1 MAALPFLGFALFCIV
16 DKYGTPTFVVGHPPT
31 FRQGLSRR
39 AKGVNTLFPAIGPYY
54 IPRMRNCEMR
64 IQGANVQLRTLAH
77 LDVSKTH
84 LHWKRNSEAAH
95 GTEPQCSEPA
105 SQSLRLF
112 AIVANDGGSYV
123 GNIKLGPVSARH
135 GIANILVRIG
145 GETYWEE
152 GIATEAI
159 RLATRYA
166 FSYLSLRRL
175 TASASVRDV
184 LAVRAHEEAG
194 FRVEGVRRGQTKVL
208 GIPGQ

>member
-1 MAALPFLGFALFCIV
+1 
-16 DKYGTPTFVVGHPPT
+16 
-31 FRQGLSRR
+31 
-39 AKGVNTLFPAIGPYY
+39 
-54 IPRMRNCEMR
+54 MR

-112 AIVANDGGSYV
+112 AIVANDEGSYV

-194 FRVEGVRRGQTKVL
+194 FRVEGVRRGQSL
-208 GIPGQ
+208 GSGSVEDQAIMGMVAADWIAQLPLTLPIHLTSEEYLAA